1 MDERKVERMGCVV
14 VMDDE
19 KKQYKYNRKMCKHFV
34 TDNLFVSLGD
44 MAKFN
49 GKDGEIMRE
58 KQLQKEMKDLLFAWQ
73 EWEIGFIFGNTG
85 WDSGLPI
92 FSQEIFGKYLKIQ
105 AERERLL
112 EKIEGGRENAENM
125 PVV

>member
-1 MDERKVERMGCVV
+1 
-14 VMDDE
+14 
-19 KKQYKYNRKMCKHFV
+19 MCDV
-34 TDNLFVSLGD
+34 
-44 MAKFN
+44 
-49 GKDGEIMRE
+49 
-58 KQLQKEMKDLLFAWQ
+58 QLQEKMIDLLFAWQ
-73 EWEIGFIFGNTG
+73 KWEIAFIFGNTG
-85 WDSGLPI
+85 WDSGLPM